1 MWKHEVG
8 VGIEFEFL
16 SKFAKQKKE
25 TKNKNWIVHELIEVM
40 LHA

>member
-25 TKNKNWIVHELIEVM
+25 TKEQKTESYIN
-40 LHA
+40 